1 MVCGK
6 CSAINDDGDRF
17 CYKCGSV
24 LSGGNQSD
32 NGSAGPEPQA
42 SQAQS
47 QSAGSSNFKP
57 TTEDRLAI
65 SATTTL
71 AAKKARISDVKSMR
85 PLTQAAYNIVESDR
99 GPVYSTLISLLH
111 IIISLVIVADIILI
125 FDTVN
130 LIVSSSTSSKIEGGL
145 YETAYKDLTG
155 ENQMRLFWALV
166 IFVVLV
172 LAFVAIGRLSI
183 RINKVNRKRKRENL
197 NSRIG

>member
-17 CYKCGSV
+17 CYKCGTP
-24 LSGGNQSD
+24 L
-32 NGSAGPEPQA
+32 SAGEQPDSGSNAGSNPRA
-42 SQAQS
+42 SQS
-47 QSAGSSNFKP
+47 QSASGGESFKP

-71 AAKKARISDVKSMR
+71 AAKKARISDVKGMR

-99 GPVYSTLISLLH
+99 GPVYSTLISLLNV
-111 IIISLVIVADIILI
+111 ILSLVIVADIIMI
-125 FDTVN
+125 FDTIN
-130 LIVSSSTSSKIEGGL
+130 LIVSSSTSSKIDGGL
-145 YETAYKDLTG
+145 YETVYKDLTS

-172 LAFVAIGRLSI
+172 LAFVTIGRLSI

>member
-17 CYKCGSV
+17 CYRCGSP
-24 LSGGNQSD
+24 LSAGNQQG
-32 NGSAGPEPQA
+32 NGGTGPEPQPRA

-47 QSAGSSNFKP
+47 AGGENFKP

-85 PLTQAAYNIVESDR
+85 PLTQAAYNIVESER

-111 IIISLVIVADIILI
+111 VIISLVIVADIIMI

-145 YETAYKDLTG
+145 FETAYKDLTA